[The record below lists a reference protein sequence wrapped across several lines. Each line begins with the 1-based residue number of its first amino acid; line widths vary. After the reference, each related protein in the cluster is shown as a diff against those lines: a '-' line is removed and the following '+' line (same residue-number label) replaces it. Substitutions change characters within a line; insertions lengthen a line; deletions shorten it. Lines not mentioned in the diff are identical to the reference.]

1 MPYYE
6 YTCLDCKHEFE
17 IIESLAR
24 HDTHHKVVCP
34 GCSSDHVERKWSTV
48 SVETSRKS

>member
-1 MPYYE
+1 MPFYE
-6 YTCLDCKHEFE
+6 YRCLDCKKDFE
-17 IIESLAR
+17 IMESLA
-24 HDTHHKVVCP
+24 HHEDHGRVVCP

>member
-1 MPYYE
+1 MPFYE
-6 YTCLDCKHEFE
+6 YGCLDCGKEFE

-24 HDTHHKVVCP
+24 HEEHKKPVCP